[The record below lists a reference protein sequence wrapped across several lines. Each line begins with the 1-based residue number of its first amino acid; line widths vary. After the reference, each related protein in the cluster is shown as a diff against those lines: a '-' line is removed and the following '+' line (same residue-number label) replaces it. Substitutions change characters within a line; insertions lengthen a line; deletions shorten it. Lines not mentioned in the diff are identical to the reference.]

1 MPEGSK
7 AAQQPHRVVGGTV
20 TGQRAGGLD
29 DQLAEQEEAGD
40 PHPPDPGAFASTDR
54 LIDIESDGLVL
65 AFFQCVPEQN
75 RPHFGV
81 ADQFLSFVAGE
92 NDFGEC
98 RRIVLQGGRHSQ
110 AHRGRKTLLKSA
122 NQLLD
127 MPIDPLG
134 GIAHRLEPI
143 VEQLMLVSVGGL
155 LCNESLDRLLEVSV
169 ADVVPVLAD

>member
-1 MPEGSK
+1 M
-7 AAQQPHRVVGGTV
+7 
-20 TGQRAGGLD
+20 
-29 DQLAEQEEAGD
+29 
-40 PHPPDPGAFASTDR
+40 
-54 LIDIESDGLVL
+54 L

-92 NDFGEC
+92 NDLGEC
-98 RRIVLQGGRHSQ
+98 RRVVLEGGRHSQ
-110 AHRGRKTLLKSA
+110 AHLGRKRFKSA

-134 GIAHRLEPI
+134 GIAHCLKPI
-143 VEQLMLVSVGGL
+143 VEQPMLVSVGGL
-155 LCNESLDRLLEVSV
+155 LCDKPLDRLLEVSV